1 MTEHAQGQPLLT
13 AQPICELRAGA
24 APHVILLQPLVFSIA
39 IEHRGHLRDT
49 APVVSRKTPMASR
62 TVGGGRSL
70 LGVALDVGEAERLL
84 HQPLVP
90 RLLLLPRVLV
100 ATAPLAEHL
109 QPLLRLHADRARV
122 ESLHAQRAECLR
134 STATD
139 SSEAPGHRGEADA
152 GCAR

>member
-1 MTEHAQGQPLLT
+1 MA
-13 AQPICELRAGA
+13 
-24 APHVILLQPLVFSIA
+24 
-39 IEHRGHLRDT
+39 
-49 APVVSRKTPMASR
+49 KT
-62 TVGGGRSL
+62 GGSL

-90 RLLLLPRVLV
+90 RLLLFPRVPAMSPEHPGVTSSGTNQNARSMKNATTVRGAGSPV
-100 ATAPLAEHL
+100 AAAPLAKHL

-134 STATD
+134 SNTID